1 MASGA
6 VVTGGR
12 RLGCG
17 HRGQGGITLVET
29 LIALAISAVI
39 AAPIFGLLTVT
50 LKARQQATE
59 SNAAFSQF
67 GLARVSLQRDWS
79 RAEIIRV
86 RPTGL
91 ANSNPPGAGS
101 TTTPPTI
108 VDGLECGNAGSFLVD
123 GVSYSPSSYTA
134 VGANGVGNELLFSL
148 QSTEIFDGVAAKRR
162 TVYVVRYKGLG
173 QPKDLYRRRCE
184 RNANGSIDTAVDGGG
199 WRTSPGS
206 MNFNCTPPTPPA
218 TWPPGVQ
225 TIDCGTQPTTVVARN
240 LTDVAVSNTCN
251 TKSEL
256 LPYEPCD
263 VTVTLTAVGGETA
276 SFRLRQQAGRTYKE
290 GP

>member
-1 MASGA
+1 MSSLQGLDR
-6 VVTGGR
+6 G
-12 RLGCG
+12 L
-17 HRGQGGITLVET
+17 RGQGGLTLVET
-29 LIALAISAVI
+29 LIALTISAVI

-50 LKARQQATE
+50 LKARQPTQE
-59 SNAAFSQF
+59 SNSAYSQF

-79 RAEIIRV
+79 VAEIIRV
-86 RPTGL
+86 KPTG
-91 ANSNPPGAGS
+91 SPGSVPVSG
-101 TTTPPTI
+101 
-108 VDGLECGNAGSFLVD
+108 DGLECGNAGSFLVD
-123 GVSYSPSSYTA
+123 GVSYSPSSYSA

-148 QSTEIFDGVAAKRR
+148 QSTETFDGVAAKRR
-162 TVYVVRYKGLG
+162 TVYVVRNKGPG
-173 QPKDLYRRRCE
+173 QPKELYRRRCE
-184 RNANGSIDTAVDGGG
+184 RGATGSIDASVDGGG

-206 MNFNCTPPTPPA
+206 MDFNCTPPTPPA

-251 TKSEL
+251 TKSEQ

-263 VTVTLTAVGGETA
+263 VTVTLTAVGGEAA
-276 SFRLRQQAGRTYKE
+276 SFRLRQQAGRTYRE